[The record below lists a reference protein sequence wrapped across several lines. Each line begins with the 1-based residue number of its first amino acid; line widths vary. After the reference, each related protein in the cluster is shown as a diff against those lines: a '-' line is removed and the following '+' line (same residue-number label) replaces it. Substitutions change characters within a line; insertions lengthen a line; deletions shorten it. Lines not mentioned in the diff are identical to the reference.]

1 MTFSNPPTPLKYG
14 KFHTFFFNP
23 SLRKYPHYSRQGQSV
38 SVTEGRLCWSLLCW
52 SLWPRADVW
61 NCVSHTNDNLNTA
74 VNKTVLHCII
84 YCCYY
89 SHYSLL
95 FVLKCNFPV
104 IAAPTHYDYDTS
116 RTAVSALLESYNDV
130 SQSSHFSPL
139 YGYSD
144 QSILELICPPNG
156 GKKTKNLPFHHLM
169 STPSPCLSL
178 LQEEQY
184 FPLHCANPQSNEE
197 M

>member
-1 MTFSNPPTPLKYG
+1 MRLCDYK
-14 KFHTFFFNP
+14 
-23 SLRKYPHYSRQGQSV
+23 
-38 SVTEGRLCWSLLCW
+38 GRLCWPLLCW

-130 SQSSHFSPL
+130 SQSSHFSPVS
-139 YGYSD
+139 GYSD
-144 QSILELICPPNG
+144 RGPWPSLCWSSFVLLMAVRRLRTFPPTTSCPRRLPASACY
-156 GKKTKNLPFHHLM
+156 KKSNTF
-169 STPSPCLSL
+169 
-178 LQEEQY
+178 
-184 FPLHCANPQSNEE
+184 HCAKSTK
-197 M
+197 

>member
-1 MTFSNPPTPLKYG
+1 M
-14 KFHTFFFNP
+14 
-23 SLRKYPHYSRQGQSV
+23 
-38 SVTEGRLCWSLLCW
+38 TEGRLCWSLLCW

-89 SHYSLL
+89 SHYSPLL
-95 FVLKCNFPV
+95 P
-104 IAAPTHYDYDTS
+104 APTHYDYDTS

-139 YGYSD
+139 SGYSD
-144 QSILELICPPNG
+144 RGPWTSLCWSSFVLVMAVRRLRTFPPTITSCPRRLPASACC
-156 GKKTKNLPFHHLM
+156 KKSNTF
-169 STPSPCLSL
+169 
-178 LQEEQY
+178 
-184 FPLHCANPQSNEE
+184 HCAKSTK
-197 M
+197 

>member
-1 MTFSNPPTPLKYG
+1 M
-14 KFHTFFFNP
+14 
-23 SLRKYPHYSRQGQSV
+23 
-38 SVTEGRLCWSLLCW
+38 TEGRLCWSLLCW

-104 IAAPTHYDYDTS
+104 IAVPTHYDYDTS

-130 SQSSHFSPL
+130 SQSSHFSPVS
-139 YGYSD
+139 GYSD
-144 QSILELICPPNG
+144 RGPWPSLFWSSFVLLMAVRRLRTSPS
-156 GKKTKNLPFHHLM
+156 HHLM
-169 STPSPCLSL
+169 SAPSPCLSL

-184 FPLHCANPQSNEE
+184 FPLRKIHKVKKKCKDEVKK
-197 M
+197 